1 VTAITPSLGG
11 KTVTTPENSGNGG
24 NGVHQRSDHPIY
36 VQLHE
41 TDQFT
46 ELRRRFRGFVFP
58 ATFAFMAWYLLY
70 VVMSNW
76 ATGFM
81 NTQVVGNINV
91 ALVFG
96 ILQFA
101 STFFLAW
108 LYARYM
114 NSKVDPIAREL
125 EQRYEAEIH
134 SGASR

>member
-1 VTAITPSLGG
+1 MTSVS
-11 KTVTTPENSGNGG
+11 NGNG

-36 VQLHE
+36 VELHQSPE
-41 TDQFT
+41 FS
-46 ELRRRFRGFVFP
+46 ELRRKFRRFVFP

-76 ATGFM
+76 ASGFM

-101 STFFLAW
+101 STFIIAW
-108 LYARYM
+108 LYGHYM
-114 NSKVDPIAREL
+114 NDKVDPIAREL
-125 EQRYEAEIH
+125 DKRYEAEIQ
-134 SGASR
+134 SGVNR